1 MDVPDRVRRTYDLM
15 HTNQTV
21 ESVRQRTEKWC
32 KFNHAELTVM
42 EALLMLDDLVDE
54 SDPDVSHLY
63 LQRMFFLIVESCL
76 FKKTCDIINDA
87 QYENS
92 AV

>member
-21 ESVRQRTEKWC
+21 ESVKQRTEKWC

-42 EALLMLDDLVDE
+42 EALLMLDNLVDE

-63 LQRMFFLIVESCL
+63 LQRMLIYD
-76 FKKTCDIINDA
+76 DIHIKA
-87 QYENS
+87 IMTVQQCIMCI
-92 AV
+92 